1 MVVYSFFLAFV
12 VAVAVV
18 AVAAAVTVAVAVAVA
33 MTTIRVHEKIAA
45 SIKLSQ
51 TMQKILYLLHKVHN
65 LVATAM
71 EQHQHQREKKGL
83 PVKTHLPRQGNTMTA
98 MMILQILCS
107 RVDKRYHDMKEYVN
121 CANVCILVLKL
132 PFFFEQGV
140 DNISGIACS
149 SSAPTTARTLVL
161 TNAAGLKYAKKVP

>member
-12 VAVAVV
+12 VAVAVVAV

-121 CANVCILVLKL
+121 CANVLKL
-132 PFFFEQGV
+132 PFFLEQGV

-161 TNAAGLKYAKKVP
+161 TNAAGLKYAMT